1 MDPTI
6 LAILSVLLEMERE
19 IETLKRERSSVEP
32 LSVPRANS

>member
-19 IETLKRERSSVEP
+19 IERLKQNRTFTD
-32 LSVPRANS
+32 LSPGDPQGP